1 MELLQLRYFLTVARM
16 LNISRAAQHHRIP
29 QPAMSKTISKLEAE
43 IGTPLFDRYKNK
55 LSLTAEG
62 EAFYHSVAA
71 SIGELDG
78 ALEQIH
84 APDVPLRGKLKL
96 LVKQH
101 RNAVVDSIIGFQKLH
116 PEVDFQF
123 VYEPETEDHHE
134 FDLCISSAPPEDTF
148 DNSACLIT
156 ERLMLVVSREHPGAK
171 ETSIRFSE
179 LKEESFAIISRKTE
193 LWQQTLLQCQQAGF
207 TPRISMVCGDLHC
220 LIKYVGAGM
229 GVTLGPEIS
238 WQGLKNDSV
247 AFLPTVPAVNRSTYV
262 FWNGS
267 RNQSRLCTAYREYL
281 VSYFTRFQELP
292 VDNVE
297 HSL

>member
-16 LNISRAAQHHRIP
+16 LNISRAAQYHRIP
-29 QPAMSKTISKLEAE
+29 QPAMSKTISKLESE

-55 LSLTAEG
+55 LRLTAEG

-71 SIGELDG
+71 SIGGLDG

-84 APDVPLRGKLKL
+84 TPDTPLRGKLKL

-101 RNAVVDSIIGFQKLH
+101 RNFVADSIIGFQKLH

-123 VYEPETEDHHE
+123 VYELETEDHHE
-134 FDLCISSAPPEDTF
+134 FDLCIASAPLDDTF
-148 DNSACLIT
+148 DNSTHLIT
-156 ERLMLVVSREHPGAK
+156 ERLMLVVSREHPLVQEKSVCFSQFK
-171 ETSIRFSE
+171 ED
-179 LKEESFAIISRKTE
+179 SFALISRKTE
-193 LWQQTLLQCQQAGF
+193 LWQQTLLQSQQAGF
-207 TPRISMVCGDLHC
+207 SPRISMVCGDLHC

-229 GVTLGPEIS
+229 AVTLGPEIS

-247 AFLPTVPAVNRSTYV
+247 VFLPTQPELSRSTYV

-267 RNQSRLCTAYREYL
+267 RNQSRLCAAYREYL
-281 VSYFTRFQELP
+281 VDYFASKE
-292 VDNVE
+292 
-297 HSL
+297 S

>member
-16 LNISRAAQHHRIP
+16 LNISRAAQYHRIP
-29 QPAMSKTISKLEAE
+29 QPAMSKTISKLESE

-55 LSLTAEG
+55 LRLTAEG

-71 SIGELDG
+71 SVGGLDG
-78 ALEQIH
+78 ALEQLH
-84 APDVPLRGKLKL
+84 APDMPLRGKLKL

-101 RNAVVDSIIGFQKLH
+101 RNTVADSIIGFQKLH

-123 VYEPETEDHHE
+123 VYELETEDHHE

-148 DNSACLIT
+148 DNSTCLIT
-156 ERLMLVVSREHPGAK
+156 ERLMLVVSREHPLARK
-171 ETSIRFSE
+171 DCVSFLEC
-179 LKEESFAIISRKTE
+179 KEENFALISRKTE
-193 LWQQTLLQCQQAGF
+193 LWQQTLLQSRQAGF
-207 TPRISMVCGDLHC
+207 SPRVAMVCGDLHC

-238 WQGLKNDSV
+238 WQSLKNDSV
-247 AFLPTVPAVNRSTYV
+247 VFLPTNPAVSRSTYV

-267 RNQSRLCTAYREYL
+267 KNQSRLCTAYREYL
-281 VSYFTRFQELP
+281 VDYFSQKE
-292 VDNVE
+292 
-297 HSL
+297 S

>member
-29 QPAMSKTISKLEAE
+29 QPAMSKTVSKLEAE
-43 IGTPLFDRYKNK
+43 LGTPLFDRYKNK
-55 LSLTAEG
+55 LSLTPEG

-71 SIGELDG
+71 SLGELDG

-116 PEVDFQF
+116 PGVDVQF
-123 VYEPETEDHHE
+123 VYELETEDHHE
-134 FDLCISSAPPEDTF
+134 FDLCISSAPPDESF
-148 DNSACLIT
+148 DNSTLLIT
-156 ERLMLVVSREHPGAK
+156 ERLMLVVSREHPVAK

-179 LKEESFAIISRKTE
+179 LKEESFAMISRKTE
-193 LWQQTLLQCQQAGF
+193 LWQQTLLQCRLAGF
-207 TPRISMVCGDLHC
+207 SPRISMSCGDLHC
-220 LIKYVGAGM
+220 LMKYVGSGM
-229 GVTLGPEIS
+229 AVTLGPEIS

-247 AFLPTVPAVNRSTYV
+247 VFLPTDPIVNRSTYV
-262 FWNGS
+262 FGNG
-267 RNQSRLCTAYREYL
+267 NKKQSRLCTAYREYL
-281 VSYFTRFQELP
+281 VEYFSKTINDK
-292 VDNVE
+292 V
-297 HSL
+297 